1 MPRVWID
8 LSKSGADER
17 VNSETSSLKQET
29 QIKTHPKCPSH
40 FAHYHVVI
48 LSPCPNRKIDAKGAA
63 SHPSPNYTY
72 TLAHM
77 PLWFNWTI
85 MEVWHGD
92 EFNEPISQLE
102 QKDKS
107 RLKRSEEREKGVTH
121 SATCISSQRAR
132 TIRGEESQGQESD
145 SKGMTKGKW
154 IFWEATCSEMG
165 QESRIGRGQ
174 AW

>member
-1 MPRVWID
+1 MKEPIH
-8 LSKSGADER
+8 
-17 VNSETSSLKQET
+17 NSQFTSSLKQEI
-29 QIKTHPKCPSH
+29 QIKTHPKWPSH

-48 LSPCPNRKIDAKGAA
+48 LPPCPYRKIDAKGAA
-63 SHPSPNYTY
+63 SHPSSNYTY
-72 TLAHM
+72 SLAHM
-77 PLWFNWTI
+77 PLWFNRTI

-132 TIRGEESQGQESD
+132 TIRGEESQGQESE
-145 SKGMTKGKW
+145 SKGMAKGKL
-154 IFWEATCSEMG
+154 IFWKARYSEMG
-165 QESRIGRGQ
+165 QESRKERRQTWSNRAYKDIN
-174 AW
+174 